1 MQDQAGSNR
10 VRTLFKS
17 LLPLHARL
25 RRSSAFHYG
34 VLTLAVLALWC
45 TLYGRLPGTD
55 RFRVP
60 VEYNGDALFMMGTMQ
75 GFSEFPVPWNLHV
88 ARLNAPFGADWN
100 DYPHS
105 EKLLYYLGGTL
116 TRLFDPGVAAN
127 LFLLLGFAFN
137 AVGFFWAAR
146 RLGSPPL
153 RATAGSLMYAFSTY
167 TLFRGAPHALLV
179 YAGHIPILFY
189 LCRWFQR
196 GRLYH
201 HRAWIWAGLYVVASA
216 FLNPYYFVFVLLM
229 LALASVRLLVNRRMR
244 DAALPG
250 ALVAVGI
257 LAFVANQSNVLLYS
271 RRHGESTVIH
281 PRLLTEIVRWG
292 LRLPDL
298 FMPVE
303 HPLDAWAAFAKRNY
317 WVPEFVSENISAFL
331 GLVGCA
337 GLLALVAVSL
347 GRGMR
352 SNAKRAPSE
361 AWIALSAYL
370 FGAVGGG
377 TLLLGALGV
386 SWLRAGNRYS
396 IVILCAVLLWGS
408 RVFSIRRWPW
418 LERILCVALV
428 AFTVHES
435 RTSWLPK
442 ERRIPMTARVQDDR
456 AFARDLEGQLPR
468 GAAVFQL
475 PIMGFPE
482 SGSIVALLDNDPFR
496 PYLWSKNL
504 RFSYGTHRGRPR
516 ENWQSVCARKKVPDM
531 LTELVQKDFHAV
543 LIHRAGYSD
552 RGHALETAFV
562 AAGMGKVAGTSDSDM
577 VAYRIR

>member
-1 MQDQAGSNR
+1 LNL
-10 VRTLFKS
+10 VRTLFKVLS
-17 LLPLHARL
+17 PLRARM

-34 VLTLAVLALWC
+34 ILALAVMALWC
-45 TLYGRLPGTD
+45 TVYGRMPGTE

-60 VEYNGDALFMMGTMQ
+60 VEYHSDALFVLGTMQ
-75 GFSEFPVPWNLHV
+75 GFSEFPAPWNLHV

-116 TRLFDPGVAAN
+116 AHLFDPGVAAN

-153 RATAGSLMYAFSTY
+153 RAFAGSLMYTFSTY
-167 TLFRGAPHALLV
+167 MLFRGAPHVLLV
-179 YAGHIPILFY
+179 YAGHVPILFY

-196 GRLYH
+196 GRLH
-201 HRAWIWAGLYVVASA
+201 DNRARLLTGLFVAASA

-229 LALASVRLLVNRRMR
+229 LALAATRLLVNRRIR

-250 ALVAVGI
+250 ALLVVGI
-257 LAFVANQSNVLLYS
+257 LTFVANQANVMLYT
-271 RRHGESTVIH
+271 RQHGENASIR
-281 PRLLTEIVRWG
+281 PRLLTEQLRWG
-292 LRLPDL
+292 LRLPDM
-298 FMPVE
+298 FMPIE
-303 HPLDAWAAFAKRNY
+303 HPLKIWETFSQKNY
-317 WVPEFVSENISAFL
+317 WLPELIIENVSAFL

-337 GLLALVAVSL
+337 GLLALVGVSL

-352 SNAKRAPSE
+352 RKSESVPSE

-377 TLLLGALGV
+377 ALLLGALGV
-386 SWLRAGNRYS
+386 TWLRASNRYS
-396 IVILCAVLLWGS
+396 IVILCAVLLWGG
-408 RVFSIRRWPW
+408 RVFTLRRRPW
-418 LERILCVALV
+418 LGRILCLAMV

-435 RTSWLPK
+435 RAAWWPK
-442 ERRIPMTARVQDDR
+442 DRRIAMTARVQADR
-456 AFARDLEGQLPR
+456 AFARDLEAQLPR
-468 GAAVFQL
+468 STAVFQL

-482 SGSIVALLDNDPFR
+482 SEKIVAMLDYEPFR

-516 ENWQSVCARKKVPDM
+516 ENWQALCAHKPVPDM
-531 LTELVQKDFHAV
+531 LGELLQKGFGAV
-543 LIHRAGYSD
+543 LIHRAGYPD
-552 RGHALETAFV
+552 RGRALEAAFV
-562 AAGMGKVAGTSDSDM
+562 AVGLGKLAGTPESDM